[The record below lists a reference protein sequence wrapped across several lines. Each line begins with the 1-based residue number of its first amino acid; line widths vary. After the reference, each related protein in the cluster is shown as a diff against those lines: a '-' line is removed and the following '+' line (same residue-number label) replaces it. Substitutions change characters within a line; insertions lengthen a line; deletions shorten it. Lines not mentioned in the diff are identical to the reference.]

1 MKKAKQTT
9 EPATEAPII
18 FDVSKTVKAY
28 FRDVIVVKDFVIAVD
43 ELGVFFFTTNTDEHS
58 VLIKLSNYLEALSI
72 SKQEI
77 VVCQLDWNAQR
88 IGDEVFFNRIPD
100 DRFDSLLF
108 VPVNPDDFE
117 ATIRLLLCVREPV
130 LLEQEIDSIVEC
142 FQQCSS
148 RKGSL
153 YEFLANKG
161 YDDIDIQCVKQ
172 IESLPVVTINDVIS
186 VFDVDGTSVQG
197 IYETIC
203 EYRNLNQH
211 DSPDTS
217 LLSRIK
223 LFRDSTGMTYRS
235 TVILCSVFCFLSCF
249 VSFFF
254 HIPVLGVIFSVM
266 GFLQAR
272 HLALMYSS
280 SIAVALTWFSV
291 AALIYSVFCTIEI
304 YFPSIVKALQ
314 DLLLVA
320 REV

>member
-1 MKKAKQTT
+1 MKKVKQMT
-9 EPATEAPII
+9 ESVSEAPII

-28 FRDVIVVKDFVIAVD
+28 FRDVIVVKDFIIAVD
-43 ELGVFFFTTNTDEHS
+43 ELGVFFFTTNIDEHS

-77 VVCQLDWNAQR
+77 VVCQLDWSAQR

-100 DRFDSLLF
+100 DRFSSLLF

-130 LLEQEIDSIVEC
+130 LLEQEVDSIVEC

-148 RKGSL
+148 KKGSL
-153 YEFLANKG
+153 YEFLINKG
-161 YDDIDIQCVKQ
+161 YIDVDVQCVKQ

-186 VFDVDGTSVQG
+186 IFDVDGTSVQEL
-197 IYETIC
+197 YEAIC
-203 EYRNLNQH
+203 EYRNLNPH
-211 DSPDTS
+211 EVPDTS

-223 LFRDSTGMTYRS
+223 LSRDSTGMTYKS
-235 TVILCSVFCFLSCF
+235 TVILCCVLCFLSCF
-249 VSFFF
+249 VSFFL
-254 HIPVLGVIFSVM
+254 HIPVLGIIFSIM
-266 GFLQAR
+266 GLLQAR
-272 HLALMYSS
+272 HLLLMYSS
-280 SIAVALTWFSV
+280 SIATALTWFSI
-291 AALIYSVFCTIEI
+291 AALIYSIFCTIET